1 MASEVSLESP
11 AGPVTLMAGLPP
23 GRRVELPGR
32 GTTFVRDLAGPPG
45 APTVVLLHGL
55 LATADLNWSGTYAG
69 LTQHFRVVA
78 LDHRG
83 HGRGIRSRRRFRL
96 EDCADDVAAVAD
108 VLDLA
113 TFVPVGYSMGGP
125 IAQLMWRRHP
135 DRVEGLVLCA
145 TARNFGGRFR
155 FRGLF
160 EFQAVLAANLAMRLT
175 PPRVR
180 LWLAEQLLGRRVKG
194 SQEEWQWTE
203 FRRNDPVK
211 MIEAAQA
218 TGRYTSHDWIGE
230 VDVPTAVVV
239 TRHDRFVRPERQR
252 KLAAAVPA
260 ATVHE
265 LDGDHPVGV
274 REPHRFVPVLVDACL
289 DVSGRMPARKT
300 AARKTTAR
308 KTTAKRGPAR
318 ETAKRR

>member
-1 MASEVSLESP
+1 MTP
-11 AGPVTLMAGLPP
+11 GAGLPP

-32 GTTFVRDLAGPPG
+32 GTTFVRDLPGPPG

-55 LATADLNWSGTYAG
+55 LATADINWSGSYAA

-83 HGRGIRSRRRFRL
+83 HGRGIRSRRTFRL

-108 VLDLA
+108 VLDLPA
-113 TFVPVGYSMGGP
+113 FVPVGYSMGGP
-125 IAQLMWRRHP
+125 IAQLVWRRHP
-135 DRVEGLVLCA
+135 DRTDGLVLCA
-145 TARNFGGRFR
+145 TSHNFPGQFP

-180 LWLAEQLLGRRVKG
+180 RWLAEELLGRRMKG
-194 SQEEWQWTE
+194 SQDEWRWTE

-218 TGRYTSHDWIGE
+218 MGRYTSHDWIGG

-239 TRHDRFVRPERQR
+239 TLRDRLVRPERQR

-265 LDGDHPVGV
+265 VDGDHPVGV
-274 REPHRFVPVLVDACL
+274 LEPHRFVPALLDACL
-289 DVSGRMPARKT
+289 DVSSRMTTVRKT
-300 AARKTTAR
+300 AAKGAPAR
-308 KTTAKRGPAR
+308 KTTAK
-318 ETAKRR
+318 ETTASA